1 MSNNI
6 TKKTIEEVIQ
16 DLADLSYTVLDVKE
30 DINTGESSI
39 EETLKK
45 VKTIYEGLIYN
56 QDKLIILND
65 RDETEGHTIQWM

>member
-1 MSNNI
+1 MSNDI
-6 TKKTIEEVIQ
+6 IKKTIEEVIQ

-30 DINTGESSI
+30 DIDTGESYI
-39 EETLKK
+39 EDTLKK

-65 RDETEGHTIQWM
+65 RDETEGHTIQ